1 MLFFC
6 LFLWYSGNS
15 LHSWLF
21 DVAWRILPVQR
32 IWHSGSTRV
41 PMKQPV
47 KKLLAMLGARLTPWK
62 NFPYLSLFI
71 HFIFHILYHIII
83 YIYTYICTYTYIYTY
98 ILHNLY
104 ISFSWQL
111 HFCSHPPLTVHTW
124 DAVVPAGFSWYR
136 GDGTGRRWYI
146 VTIVTHG
153 SCKDTLW

>member
-1 MLFFC
+1 MV
-6 LFLWYSGNS
+6 LWKQPP
-15 LHSWLF
+15 LV
-21 DVAWRILPVQR
+21 VAWCCLENIASTKDLAQR
-32 IWHSGSTRV
+32 VNKSSYEATSEKTPCHAWSQTYT
-41 PMKQPV
+41 MKE
-47 KKLLAMLGARLTPWK
+47 
-62 NFPYLSLFI
+62 LSLSFLV
-71 HFIFHILYHIII
+71 HSFYFPHTVSYNNI
-83 YIYTYICTYTYIYTY
+83 YIYIHIYIYVHTYIYIYIY